1 MNGVEP
7 SNISSMESSL
17 KQKYIKPSLPSM
29 IVKHTS
35 VNDNSD
41 IKRNLTENISES
53 NNESIDFSP

>member
-1 MNGVEP
+1 
-7 SNISSMESSL
+7 
-17 KQKYIKPSLPSM
+17 M